1 MNKTIP
7 FPNSS
12 EISKEAALILIGNDE
27 KSWRDFQQT
36 ELAEATLY
44 QAHEVNIMALHNYL
58 AGVTQYY
65 IQDINA

>member
-1 MNKTIP
+1 MNKTIS

-36 ELAEATLY
+36 ELAEATIY
-44 QAHEVNIMALHNYL
+44 RAHEVNIMALHNYL
-58 AGVTQYY
+58 AGITQYF

>member
-1 MNKTIP
+1 MNKTIS

-12 EISKEAALILIGNDE
+12 EISKAAALILIGNDE

-36 ELAEATLY
+36 DLAEATLY
-44 QAHEVNIMALHNYL
+44 QSHEVNIMALHNYL